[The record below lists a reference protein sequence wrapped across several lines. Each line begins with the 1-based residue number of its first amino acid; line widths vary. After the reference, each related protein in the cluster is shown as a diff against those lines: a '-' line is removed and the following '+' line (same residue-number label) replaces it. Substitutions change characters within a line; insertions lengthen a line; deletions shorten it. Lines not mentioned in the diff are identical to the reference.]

1 MLKPLALSVAI
12 VGFFAL
18 AGTSPAQ
25 AMGGTSSE
33 KSDLGAATKAV
44 NAQNWSKAIELL
56 TTVVSKNSKNADA
69 HNFLGYSYR
78 KSGNHG
84 SALKHYRFALQLD
97 PKHKGAHEYIGEA
110 FLEIGDLASA
120 QQHLKTLDDI
130 CTFGCKEYRQLKKAV
145 AAYKKKHGVSG

>member
-1 MLKPLALSVAI
+1 M
-12 VGFFAL
+12 VG
-18 AGTSPAQ
+18 
-25 AMGGTSSE
+25 
-33 KSDLGAATKAV
+33 
-44 NAQNWSKAIELL
+44 
-56 TTVVSKNSKNADA
+56 KNSKNADA

-97 PKHKGAHEYIGEA
+97 AKHKGAHEYIGEA

-130 CTFGCKEYRQLKKAV
+130 CTFGCEEYRQLKKAV